1 MGLTLTAPA
10 AKKPT
15 SGKSERTRE
24 ALLLAGEELMGW
36 KGIEA
41 TSVRDINQKAKQKNT
56 SAIGYYFQKKE
67 GLLQAILD
75 RRMVP
80 LDEERRKRWDEIKSA
95 KGAKDL
101 SLRDLVEVQ
110 VLPLAEAVLAE
121 PAWRNYVLLLAQLV
135 SAHGAPYQHLWRD
148 KYDKTSGEIIAAMRN
163 HMPATEDDLWRQRV
177 SDMITF
183 SIGSLCERTY
193 VLGRSGTPPTLSD
206 EHYLSHLVRTATAIL
221 SVSDQD

>member
-1 MGLTLTAPA
+1 LTASA

-15 SGKSERTRE
+15 SGKSERTRV

-56 SAIGYYFQKKE
+56 SAIGYYFQNKE

-80 LDEERRKRWDEIKSA
+80 LDEERRKRWDEVKSA
-95 KGAKDL
+95 RGAKNL
-101 SLRDLVEVQ
+101 SLQDLVEVQ

-148 KYDKTSGEIIAAMRN
+148 KYDKTSGDIIAAMRN
-163 HMPATEDDLWRQRV
+163 HMAATDDDAWRQRI

-193 VLGRSGTPPTLSD
+193 VMGRSGKAPSLSD
-206 EHYLSHLVRTATAIL
+206 DRYLSNLVQTAAAIL
-221 SVSDQD
+221 SVSEPD

>member
-1 MGLTLTAPA
+1 MSKPA
-10 AKKPT
+10 AKISGT
-15 SGKSERTRE
+15 GKSERTRE

-56 SAIGYYFQKKE
+56 SAIGYYFQNKE

-80 LDEERRKRWDEIKSA
+80 LDDERRRRWDALTAE
-95 KGAKDL
+95 KGAKGL
-101 SLRDLVEVQ
+101 TLRDLVEIQ

-148 KYDKTSGEIIAAMRN
+148 KYDKTSGEIIAAMRD
-163 HMPATEDDLWRQRV
+163 HMPTPDDALWRQQV

-193 VLGRSGTPPTLSD
+193 ALGPSGKTPELSD
-206 EHYLSHLVRTATAIL
+206 THYLSHLVLTATAIL
-221 SVSDQD
+221 SVSQ

>member
-1 MGLTLTAPA
+1 MTKPA
-10 AKKPT
+10 AKT
-15 SGKSERTRE
+15 SGTGKSERTRE

-56 SAIGYYFQKKE
+56 SAIGYYFQNKE

-80 LDEERRKRWDEIKSA
+80 LDEERRRRWEDARDTKGDEN
-95 KGAKDL
+95 L
-101 SLRDLVEVQ
+101 TLQDLVAVQ
-110 VLPLAEAVLAE
+110 VLPLAEAVLADAE
-121 PAWRNYVLLLAQLV
+121 WRNYVLVLAQLV
-135 SAHGAPYQHLWRD
+135 SAQGATYQNLWRD
-148 KYDKTSGEIIAAMRN
+148 RYDKTSGEIIAAMRD
-163 HMPATEDDLWRQRV
+163 HAELQDLELWRQRV

-193 VLGRSGTPPTLSD
+193 VMGRSGKAPSLSD
-206 EHYLSHLVRTATAIL
+206 DRYLSNLVQTATAIL
-221 SVSDQD
+221 SVSERD

>member
-1 MGLTLTAPA
+1 MSKTSI
-10 AKKPT
+10 KT
-15 SGKSERTRE
+15 SGTSKSERTRE

-56 SAIGYYFQKKE
+56 SAIGYYFQNKE

-80 LDEERRKRWDEIKSA
+80 LDEERRRRWDEIKRA
-95 KGAKDL
+95 KGAKHL
-101 SLRDLVEVQ
+101 ILKDLVDVQ

-135 SAHGAPYQHLWRD
+135 SAHGALYQHLWRD
-148 KYDKTSGEIIAAMRN
+148 RYDKTSGEIITAMRD
-163 HMPATEDDLWRQRV
+163 HMATTDDELWRQRV

-193 VLGRSGTPPTLSD
+193 VLGRGRKVPELSD
-206 EHYLSHLVRTATAIL
+206 ETYLSHLVRTATAIL

>member
-1 MGLTLTAPA
+1 MSKPA
-10 AKKPT
+10 AKISGT
-15 SGKSERTRE
+15 GKSERTRE
-24 ALLLAGEELMGW
+24 ALLIAGEELMGW
-36 KGIEA
+36 MGIEA

-56 SAIGYYFQKKE
+56 SAIGYYFQNKE

-80 LDEERRKRWDEIKSA
+80 LDEERRRRWDSLTAE
-95 KGAKDL
+95 KGAKGL
-101 SLRDLVEVQ
+101 TLRDLVEIQ

-148 KYDKTSGEIIAAMRN
+148 KYDKTSGDIIAAMRD
-163 HMPATEDDLWRQRV
+163 HMSTPDDALWRQQV

-193 VLGRSGTPPTLSD
+193 ALGPSGKTPELSD
-206 EHYLSHLVRTATAIL
+206 THYLSHLVLTATAIL
-221 SVSDQD
+221 SASQ

>member
-1 MGLTLTAPA
+1 MNKVAT
-10 AKKPT
+10 KT
-15 SGKSERTRE
+15 SGTSKSERTRE

-36 KGIEA
+36 KGIET

-56 SAIGYYFQKKE
+56 SAIGYYFQNKE

-75 RRMVP
+75 RRMAP
-80 LDEERRKRWDEIKSA
+80 LDEERRRRWENTKDA
-95 KGAKDL
+95 KGDGHL
-101 SLRDLVEVQ
+101 TLQDLVAVQ

-148 KYDKTSGEIIAAMRN
+148 RYDKTSGDIIAAMRD
-163 HMPATEDDLWRQRV
+163 HMPVTDDDVWRQRI

-193 VLGRSGTPPTLSD
+193 VMGRSGKAPSLSD
-206 EHYLSHLVRTATAIL
+206 DRYLSNLVQTAAAIL
-221 SVSDQD
+221 SVSEPD

>member
-1 MGLTLTAPA
+1 
-10 AKKPT
+10 
-15 SGKSERTRE
+15 
-24 ALLLAGEELMGW
+24 MGW

-56 SAIGYYFQKKE
+56 SAIGYYFQNKE

-80 LDEERRKRWDEIKSA
+80 LDEERRKRWDAVKLA
-95 KGAKDL
+95 KGAKNL
-101 SLRDLVEVQ
+101 TLQDLVDVQ
-110 VLPLAEAVLAE
+110 VLPLAEAVLAD

-148 KYDKTSGEIIAAMRN
+148 RYDKTSGDIFAAMRD
-163 HMPATEDDLWRQRV
+163 HMAATGDDIWRQRV

-193 VLGRSGTPPTLSD
+193 VIGRRRKAPTLSD
-206 EHYLSHLVRTATAIL
+206 DRYLSNLVQTATAIL
-221 SVSDQD
+221 LVPDQL

>member
-1 MGLTLTAPA
+1 MNKVAT
-10 AKKPT
+10 KT
-15 SGKSERTRE
+15 SGSSKSERTRE

-41 TSVRDINQKAKQKNT
+41 TSVRDINEKAKQKNT
-56 SAIGYYFQKKE
+56 SAIGYYFQNKE

-80 LDEERRKRWDEIKSA
+80 LDDDRRARWDDLKNT
-95 KGAKDL
+95 KGAKNL
-101 SLRDLVEVQ
+101 TLRDLVGVQ

-148 KYDKTSGEIIAAMRN
+148 KYDKTSGDIIAAMRN
-163 HMPATEDDLWRQRV
+163 HMAATDDDAWRQRI

-193 VLGRSGTPPTLSD
+193 VMGRSGKAPSLSD
-206 EHYLSHLVRTATAIL
+206 DRYLSNLVQTATAIL
-221 SVSDQD
+221 SVPEPD

>member
-1 MGLTLTAPA
+1 MTKPA
-10 AKKPT
+10 AKT
-15 SGKSERTRE
+15 SGTGKSKRTRE

-56 SAIGYYFQKKE
+56 SAIGYYFKNKE

-80 LDEERRKRWDEIKSA
+80 LDDERRARWDEIKSA
-95 KGAKDL
+95 NGVKNL
-101 SLRDLVEVQ
+101 TLQDLVDVQ
-110 VLPLAEAVLAE
+110 VLPLAEAVLSE

-148 KYDKTSGEIIAAMRN
+148 RYDKTSGNIIAAMRD
-163 HMPATEDDLWRQRV
+163 HMAATDDDVWRQRV

-193 VLGRSGTPPTLSD
+193 VLGRSEKAPRLSD
-206 EHYLSHLVRTATAIL
+206 ERYLSNLVQTATAIL
-221 SVSDQD
+221 SVPSQL

>member
-1 MGLTLTAPA
+1 MTAQAA
-10 AKKPT
+10 AKPP
-15 SGKSERTRE
+15 SGKSEGTRE

-56 SAIGYYFQKKE
+56 SAIRYYFQNKE

-80 LDEERRKRWDEIKSA
+80 LDDDRRARWEDLKST
-95 KGAKDL
+95 KGAKNL
-101 SLRDLVEVQ
+101 TLRDLVSVQ

-148 KYDKTSGEIIAAMRN
+148 RYDKTSGDIIATMRN
-163 HMPATEDDLWRQRV
+163 HMAATDDDVWRQRI

-193 VLGRSGTPPTLSD
+193 VMGRSGKALSLSD
-206 EHYLSHLVRTATAIL
+206 DRYLSNLVQTAAAIL
-221 SVSDQD
+221 SVSEPD